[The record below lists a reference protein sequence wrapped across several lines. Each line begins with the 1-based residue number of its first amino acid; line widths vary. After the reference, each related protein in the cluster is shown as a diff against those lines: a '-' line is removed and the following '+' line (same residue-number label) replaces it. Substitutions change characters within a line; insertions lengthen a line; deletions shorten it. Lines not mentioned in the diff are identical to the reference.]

1 MGRSLEFI
9 HIMVTSYHCSPC
21 KKKFICK
28 KTFTKRDKQKRKEE
42 NKHTGKPV
50 CFLYGIECTRP
61 FPRTQKEFGSF
72 ESKTRI
78 TLKAIKE
85 LFDDSSIFIEKIK
98 TTSLLAKVYSE
109 KKMYNHCKK
118 HKDCK
123 CDYYDLSKIC
133 EYCDETCIHSL
144 EDYRL
149 QEYEAIVKGNK
160 MLVDGAI
167 PLEVFKY
174 NVEKIYEDL
183 QQEKKKETYR
193 FWRLV
198 IFYLFGPG
206 GSGKTGLVQELF
218 SDELSD
224 KPKKQQSGSNWWN
237 GYEDQEI
244 VLIDEF
250 YTKID
255 WENMGDEEKF
265 RIWNGILTIVIIQ
278 IQDSYSNID
287 SNQKTINQK
296 IINWKLLKKIQYVSR
311 VYQQTN
317 ISMMRF
323 Y

>member
-9 HIMVTSYHCSPC
+9 HIMVTSYHCSP
-21 KKKFICK
+21 
-28 KTFTKRDKQKRKEE
+28 
-42 NKHTGKPV
+42 
-50 CFLYGIECTRP
+50 Y
-61 FPRTQKEFGSF
+61 
-72 ESKTRI
+72 
-78 TLKAIKE
+78 
-85 LFDDSSIFIEKIK
+85 
-98 TTSLLAKVYSE
+98 
-109 KKMYNHCKK
+109 
-118 HKDCK
+118 
-123 CDYYDLSKIC
+123 
-133 EYCDETCIHSL
+133 SL

-255 WENMGDEEKF
+255 WENMIIEKSNKLNL
-265 RIWNGILTIVIIQ
+265 RIDGEHIIENNYVYWRK
-278 IQDSYSNID
+278 SFPEY
-287 SNQKTINQK
+287 
-296 IINWKLLKKIQYVSR
+296 KK
-311 VYQQTN
+311 
-317 ISMMRF
+317 
-323 Y
+323 